1 MPKIVGNADGY
12 IIIDT
17 KINTDGIEQGYEKIK
32 EEAGDVA
39 KEVEKVSEVVQSSFG
54 KAFQYDTAEIE
65 KFVNE
70 YAEGMS
76 KAEKHTSSMRQAL
89 EEAEKTVAD
98 LEARG
103 FFWDDE
109 EYVQAQQNLERIKR
123 DIKDPQN
130 YALNAQKIAEDKEK
144 AAQRAKKAAEREAE
158 AEKRSAQRA
167 AAEKEK
173 AARQA
178 IRAAEK
184 TAEAEKRAAEKAA
197 RAAERAEQQKQKPE
211 EQRYKEAT
219 KGVRRFGSRF
229 KEIVSGAL
237 VFNLISAGLRNVT
250 QYFGKALNSNDEYK
264 KSLASLKGAL
274 LTAFQPIYEVA
285 VPAIITLLNIA
296 TKAAQAIGH
305 IFASL
310 AGKSDVQMAKNA
322 KALYDQANAIDET
335 GKSAKKAQRYLAGFD
350 QIQKVSKNT
359 SEEESATVPDFSA
372 FESADYQSKIEGLVM
387 LTSMAL
393 LSLGAIL
400 TFSGANIPL
409 GIGMMALGAAGMV
422 SAITENWGAA
432 KEALQGPISDVLM
445 LLGTALLVIGA
456 ILAFS
461 GANIPLGI
469 GLLVAGAATLAPT
482 IAANWNFIGDKIK
495 GLLASLLAIIAGATL
510 VLGFLLCLTGVG
522 FGTGLALI
530 LAGVAGTKAALSVS
544 DNPITRFVKNL
555 ANGIIGIINKII
567 DAINEMFHIKFKG
580 LNIGGVQLIPEINT
594 KLINLPKIPMLAE
607 GAVIPPNHKFL
618 AMLGDQPHGTNIEA
632 PLETIQEAVASVM
645 ADFHAGNMA
654 GHEATVAVL
663 KEILEAVLGIE
674 IGDSV
679 IGEAYERYRRK
690 MAIAKG
696 GA

>member
-1 MPKIVGNADGY
+1 MPKIVGSADGY

-17 KINTDGIEQGYEKIK
+17 KINTDGIEKGYEKIK

-39 KEVEKVSEVVQSSFG
+39 KEVGKVSEAVQSSFG
-54 KAFQYDTAEIE
+54 RAYQYDTAEIE

-76 KAEKHTSSMRQAL
+76 KAEKHTSSMRRAL
-89 EEAEKTVAD
+89 EEAQKTVAD

-109 EYVQAQQNLERIKR
+109 EYVQARKNLERIKR
-123 DIKDPQN
+123 DIKDTQN

-144 AAQRAKKAAEREAE
+144 AAQRAIKAAEREAQ
-158 AEKRSAQRA
+158 AEERREKKA

-173 AARQA
+173 AVQRA
-178 IRAAEK
+178 IKAAEK
-184 TAEAEKRAAEKAA
+184 AAEAEKRAAEKAA
-197 RAAERAEQQKQKPE
+197 RAAERAEQQKQRAE
-211 EQRYKEAT
+211 EKRYNEAT

-310 AGKSDVQMAKNA
+310 AGKSDAQMAKNA
-322 KALYDQANAIDET
+322 KSLYETANAIDET

-359 SEEESATVPDFSA
+359 GEEKSATAPDFSA
-372 FESADYQSKIEGLVM
+372 FESEDYQSKIDGLVM

-400 TFSGANIPL
+400 
-409 GIGMMALGAAGMV
+409 
-422 SAITENWGAA
+422 
-432 KEALQGPISDVLM
+432 
-445 LLGTALLVIGA
+445 
-456 ILAFS
+456 AFS
-461 GANIPLGI
+461 GAN
-469 GLLVAGAATLAPT
+469 
-482 IAANWNFIGDKIK
+482 
-495 GLLASLLAIIAGATL
+495 
-510 VLGFLLCLTGVG
+510 
-522 FGTGLALI
+522 
-530 LAGVAGTKAALSVS
+530 
-544 DNPITRFVKNL
+544 
-555 ANGIIGIINKII
+555 
-567 DAINEMFHIKFKG
+567 
-580 LNIGGVQLIPEINT
+580 
-594 KLINLPKIPMLAE
+594 
-607 GAVIPPNHKFL
+607 AV
-618 AMLGDQPHGTNIEA
+618 
-632 PLETIQEAVASVM
+632 
-645 ADFHAGNMA
+645 
-654 GHEATVAVL
+654 
-663 KEILEAVLGIE
+663 
-674 IGDSV
+674 
-679 IGEAYERYRRK
+679 
-690 MAIAKG
+690 
-696 GA
+696 

>member
-1 MPKIVGNADGY
+1 MKADG
-12 IIIDT
+12 IILIDT
-17 KINTDGIEQGYEKIK
+17 KVRTDGFEEGFQKIK
-32 EEAGDVA
+32 NEMGGVT
-39 KEVEKVSEVVQSSFG
+39 QSAAS
-54 KAFQYDTAEIE
+54 AAQ
-65 KFVNE
+65 
-70 YAEGMS
+70 S
-76 KAEKHTSSMRQAL
+76 
-89 EEAEKTVAD
+89 
-98 LEARG
+98 
-103 FFWDDE
+103 
-109 EYVQAQQNLERIKR
+109 VQAAFSNIDVSNFTSAAAVRVKQLEQQIWDLDRAIDEAMRNGDSNQGEKLFAKSESLYNQLELARAR
-123 DIKDPQN
+123 
-130 YALNAQKIAEDKEK
+130 LAEEV
-144 AAQRAKKAAEREAE
+144 ARSAEREARAE
-158 AEKRSAQRA
+158 QKAAEKKAKAKQKEVRDAQRA
-167 AAEKEK
+167 EKQKQRAEEKRYK
-173 AARQA
+173 AA
-178 IRAAEK
+178 
-184 TAEAEKRAAEKAA
+184 
-197 RAAERAEQQKQKPE
+197 
-211 EQRYKEAT
+211 T
-219 KGVRRFGSRF
+219 KSVRHFGSRF

-310 AGKSDVQMAKNA
+310 AGKSDAQMAKNA
-322 KALYDQANAIDET
+322 KALYEQANAIDET

-359 SEEESATVPDFSA
+359 GEEESTTAPDFAA

-409 GIGMMALGAAGMV
+409 GIGMMALGAAGLY
-422 SAITENWGAA
+422 SAITENWSAA
-432 KEALQGPISDVLM
+432 KAPLEGTLGDIFL
-445 LLGTALLVIGA
+445 LLGTFAAVIGA
-456 ILAFS
+456 ILLFT
-461 GANIPLGI
+461 GNIPLGL
-469 GLLVAGAATLAPT
+469 GLLVAGAAMIAPA
-482 IAANWNFIGDKIK
+482 IAANWNFVGNKIK
-495 GLLASLLAIIAGATL
+495 ILLANLLAIISGASL

-530 LAGVAGTKAALSVS
+530 LAGVAGTKKALSVS

-607 GAVIPPNHKFL
+607 GAVIPPNRKFM
-618 AMLGDQPHGTNIEA
+618 AMLGDQRHGTNIEA
-632 PLETIQEAVASVM
+632 PLETIQEAVAAVM

-696 GA
+696 GV